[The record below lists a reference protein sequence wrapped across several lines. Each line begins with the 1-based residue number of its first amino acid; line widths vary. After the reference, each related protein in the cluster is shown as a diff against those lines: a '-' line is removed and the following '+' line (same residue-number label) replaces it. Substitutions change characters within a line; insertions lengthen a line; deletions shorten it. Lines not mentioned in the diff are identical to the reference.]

1 MIGPWMSWQSLSK
14 ERGIDRWL
22 VVTYLGYPFV
32 FLTDE
37 RFCCAIT
44 GLESVDFVVPSNQ

>member
-1 MIGPWMSWQSLSK
+1 MIGPWMSWQSLPK
-14 ERGIDRWL
+14 ERGINRWP
-22 VVTYLGYPFV
+22 VVLYPGHPFV
-32 FLTDE
+32 SLTDE

>member
-22 VVTYLGYPFV
+22 VVLYSGHPFV
-32 FLTDE
+32 SLNDE

-44 GLESVDFVVPSNQ
+44 GLESVDFVVLSNR